1 MDIREIRLLKN
12 FGAERTAQGENS
24 DTEQSSFWHVFGHYD
39 YMEITQIPPKPEEHP
54 LETILAHSDDWTL
67 SNAGY
72 TKQHLMYGIAN
83 NDKKAEEFWL
93 ESNKLPLLMISL
105 IHFTHPVENFEGLVS
120 NLENTINCTIEHEK
134 SSQYN
139 LVYSSYVSIDASD
152 LIVFWATNSIQTTMS
167 VITSVWKQH
176 TDEIHEFFTLLG
188 CHQSIFITAANSGNE
203 LYKSWM
209 VAEPILACVRTHIR
223 GKNFRKILS
232 CAQTIV
238 ELVRQHPDRQQD
250 NGKETTADYCIIP
263 GQDDIVLCFENL
275 PLKLFVEM
283 YQRPT
288 AGNASNS
295 LTGSLGVGADI
306 ISRSVVDTFFAASLD
321 DSVWG
326 TKISNAESSQNP
338 NDSGCPPENK
348 GKDNCQLNPY
358 KKLQQAVED
367 ANKDGNV
374 FPTTHWLS
382 ALYEL
387 LVELAYLETS
397 PTSHD
402 MYMQSKDCHKI
413 LVDHIVEI
421 IQKRKDEQ
429 ERYMAL
435 ADPHSNL
442 VECIQRYIQGW
453 SQLSFHSMLAELQLT
468 QTSDIN
474 RMYLYPAKLNR
485 IYTSFMQY
493 SSAVLSD
500 CDNEDN
506 PGNQAHFFLTPSMRS
521 DEAFWS
527 IFDRFRDSFEN
538 KTLVILGEIP
548 ADLLF
553 SPQALLPILVHEAA
567 HYAGIRKRKLRYEYL
582 AKSML
587 AHLVDEYV
595 QEEILYQIPDN
606 ANRYPFQDV
615 VDELYDRKLKD
626 LMGDQP
632 CYGDA
637 VCKKLLD
644 RLQGELQDHR
654 MSSEIFGILFSRNE
668 YIHWNQTQ
676 KLIFKEKYLGDFDSG
691 IRSLSTIDNPNNLET
706 QYDRLIK
713 IYREAHADMCM
724 IKLLG
729 LNPLEYLSVI
739 YRSGRF
745 KDRPENRLKSA
756 IHAAVREPINYVR
769 YLCVI
774 AVAFVDDW
782 LDGETFDNEIIG
794 ILNGC
799 IEQTLSAA
807 PDDEKKDDE
816 VKKDPNPVSISDC
829 QGIRFLAQELKD
841 AFTSESLNRTHGD
854 IGYPTHVLY
863 YDRAWIMDYLREIKA
878 AFPEPN
884 KTLRAVY
891 TDLASKIRN
900 VKSTGEES
908 FLAFLKSCIN
918 LASIIPEISHS
929 SCPN

>member
-12 FGAERTAQGENS
+12 FGAERTVQGENS

-39 YMEITQIPPKPEEHP
+39 YMEITQILPKPEEHP

-93 ESNKLPLLMISL
+93 ESAKLPLLMISL
-105 IHFTHPVENFEGLVS
+105 IHFTHPIENFEGRVN
-120 NLENTINCTIEHEK
+120 NLENTINCTIAHEK
-134 SSQYN
+134 SPQCN
-139 LVYSSYVSIDASD
+139 LFYSSYVSIDASD

-167 VITSVWKQH
+167 VIASVWKQH
-176 TDEIHEFFTLLG
+176 TAEIHEFFTLLG
-188 CHQSIFITAANSGNE
+188 CHQSIFIAAESSGNE

-209 VAEPILACVRTHIR
+209 SAEPILACVRTHIR

-232 CAQTIV
+232 HAQTIV
-238 ELVRQHPDRQQD
+238 KLVRQHPDWQQD
-250 NGKETTADYCIIP
+250 NGKETTADYCIVP

-288 AGNASNS
+288 AGKASNL
-295 LTGSLGVGADI
+295 LTGSLGAGTEI
-306 ISRSVVDTFFAASLD
+306 ISRSVVDTFFVAPLD
-321 DSVWG
+321 ELNQG
-326 TKISNAESSQNP
+326 MKIYDAESSQNS
-338 NDSGCPPENK
+338 NGSSCPPENK

-358 KKLQQAVED
+358 QKLKQAVED

-421 IQKRKDEQ
+421 IQKREDEQ
-429 ERYMAL
+429 ERYLAL
-435 ADPHSNL
+435 TDPRSNL
-442 VECIQRYIQGW
+442 VACIQQYIQGW

-493 SSAVLSD
+493 SSAVLSKR
-500 CDNEDN
+500 DNEDN

-521 DEAFWS
+521 EEAFWP
-527 IFDRFRDSFEN
+527 IFDQFRDSFEK

-595 QEEILYQIPDN
+595 QEEILYQKPDN
-606 ANRYPFQDV
+606 TNRYPFQDV
-615 VDELYDRKLKD
+615 VDELYNRNLKD
-626 LMGDQP
+626 LMGDQT
-632 CYGDA
+632 CYGD
-637 VCKKLLD
+637 VVRRKLLFE
-644 RLQGELQDHR
+644 LQSELQDHR
-654 MSSEIFGILFSRNE
+654 MASKIFGILFSRNE
-668 YIHWNQTQ
+668 FIHWNQTQ
-676 KLIFKEKYLGDFDSG
+676 KLIFKEKYLGDIDSG
-691 IRSLSTIDNPNNLET
+691 VRSLDAVTSVNSMDSIFD
-706 QYDRLIK
+706 QLIS
-713 IYREAHADMCM
+713 IYREAHADICM

-729 LNPLEYLSVI
+729 LSPLEYLGIV
-739 YRSGRF
+739 YRSNRF
-745 KDRPENRLKSA
+745 NASPGDMLQSIMKDTLSNLVPYE
-756 IHAAVREPINYVR
+756 R
-769 YLCVI
+769 YLCVV
-774 AVAFVDDW
+774 AVAYVSDN
-782 LDGETFDNEIIG
+782 LNEKEFDNEFIG
-794 ILNGC
+794 ILDDC
-799 IEQTLSAA
+799 IEKAA
-807 PDDEKKDDE
+807 PDAFDDE
-816 VKKDPNPVSISDC
+816 TKKGGDPVSKNDY
-829 QGIRFLAQELKD
+829 QGIRFLAQALKE
-841 AFTSESLNRTHGD
+841 AFASEGLRHLKGGIEYSK
-854 IGYPTHVLY
+854 HVFY

-878 AFPEPN
+878 ALPDTIPYLCE
-884 KTLRAVY
+884 VY
-891 TDLASKIRN
+891 TTLASEIRN

-908 FLAFLKSCIN
+908 FLAFLESCIN
-918 LASIIPEISHS
+918 LANNDPKT
-929 SCPN
+929 

>member
-12 FGAERTAQGENS
+12 FGAERTAQGKNN

-93 ESNKLPLLMISL
+93 ESAKLPLLMISL
-105 IHFTHPVENFEGLVS
+105 IHFTHPIENFEWLVS
-120 NLENTINCTIEHEK
+120 NLENTINCMIEHKK
-134 SSQYN
+134 SPQYN

-167 VITSVWKQH
+167 VIASIWKQH

-188 CHQSIFITAANSGNE
+188 CHQSIFITAESSGNE

-209 VAEPILACVRTHIR
+209 VAEPSLPCVRTHIR

-250 NGKETTADYCIIP
+250 NGKETTANYCIIP

-306 ISRSVVDTFFAASLD
+306 ISRSVVDTFFVASLD
-321 DSVWG
+321 DSVRE
-326 TKISNAESSQNP
+326 TKISNAESSQNS
-338 NDSGCPPENK
+338 NGSGCPPENRD
-348 GKDNCQLNPY
+348 KDNCQLNPY

-367 ANKDGNV
+367 ANKDGTV

-402 MYMQSKDCHKI
+402 MYMQSKDCHEI

-442 VECIQRYIQGW
+442 VACIQRYIQGW

-493 SSAVLSD
+493 SSAVLSKRN
-500 CDNEDN
+500 NEDN
-506 PGNQAHFFLTPSMRS
+506 PGNRAHFFLTPSMRS
-521 DEAFWS
+521 EEAFWS
-527 IFDRFRDSFEN
+527 IFDQFRDSFEN
-538 KTLVILGEIP
+538 KPLVILGEIP

-595 QEEILYQIPDN
+595 QEEVLYQKPDN

-615 VDELYDRKLKD
+615 VDELYERRFRD
-626 LMGDQP
+626 LMCDQP

-637 VCKKLLD
+637 VRRKLVFK
-644 RLQGELQDHR
+644 LQSELQDHR
-654 MSSEIFGILFSRNE
+654 MASEIFGILFSRNE
-668 YIHWNQTQ
+668 FINWNQTQ
-676 KLIFKEKYLGDFDSG
+676 KLIFKEKYLGNIDSDV
-691 IRSLSTIDNPNNLET
+691 RSLDAITSVYSMDSILD
-706 QYDRLIK
+706 QLIS
-713 IYREAHADMCM
+713 IYREAHADICM

-729 LNPLEYLSVI
+729 LSPFEYLGIV
-739 YRSGRF
+739 YRSNRF
-745 KDRPENRLKSA
+745 NASPEDMLQSIMKDTLSNWVPYE
-756 IHAAVREPINYVR
+756 R

-774 AVAFVDDW
+774 AVAYAIDGLNGEEFEDAIIRILDDCTLKTSTNAPVGVDNGIVDSVNKN
-782 LDGETFDNEIIG
+782 DYQGIG
-794 ILNGC
+794 ILA
-799 IEQTLSAA
+799 QTL
-807 PDDEKKDDE
+807 KKQFMCE
-816 VKKDPNPVSISDC
+816 GLSFTQN
-829 QGIRFLAQELKD
+829 GIE
-841 AFTSESLNRTHGD
+841 
-854 IGYPTHVLY
+854 YPRYVYY

-878 AFPEPN
+878 AFPEPDT
-884 KTLRAVY
+884 TLRAVY
-891 TDLASKIRN
+891 TALASEIRN
-900 VKSTGEES
+900 VKSTGKES
-908 FLAFLKSCIN
+908 FLAFLKSCIS
-918 LASIIPEISHS
+918 LASMKP
-929 SCPN
+929 